1 VVRAL
6 FPSLTP
12 VGQVDCVSA
21 RAHWLDAG
29 GDGWTVGRRGR
40 VTAFV
45 GSNLM
50 KFGPLLGEL
59 LAQAVLSDEV
69 PGELTL
75 N

>member
-12 VGQVDCVSA
+12 VGQVDCVTA
-21 RAHWLDAG
+21 RAPWLDTG
-29 GDGWTVGRRGR
+29 GDGWTVARRGR

-59 LAQAVLSDEV
+59 LAQAALSDEV
-69 PGELTL
+69 PGELML
-75 N
+75 G